1 MEKERR
7 KKQTNVMKILAQLFF
22 VLILLL
28 YVLNVIAMNSFLKV
42 SKNFTY
48 KADNP
53 IEAYNENEA
62 IEDLSVEVTP
72 TRGGVK
78 LEDSGV
84 VHEGEYIK
92 YNIKV
97 KNNTD
102 EAMQDVKIVASIP
115 EGVEYGEVTSNFDE
129 VRQPYFYTFDEELVE
144 KKIEIETLKAGQTQ
158 EVFYEVRSEEHTS
171 ELQSPS

>member
-62 IEDLSVEVTP
+62 IEDLSVEVTD
-72 TRGGVK
+72 RK
-78 LEDSGV
+78 SV
-84 VHEGEYIK
+84 V
-92 YNIKV
+92 
-97 KNNTD
+97 
-102 EAMQDVKIVASIP
+102 
-115 EGVEYGEVTSNFDE
+115 
-129 VRQPYFYTFDEELVE
+129 
-144 KKIEIETLKAGQTQ
+144 
-158 EVFYEVRSEEHTS
+158 
-171 ELQSPS
+171 